1 VKCHIVGYFTR
12 SKKVKFIRARVLVS
26 VIKAA
31 DIVRASFFGLY
42 NNRSVMKPMK
52 PTLVILLTW
61 MLACGLGLLWADP
74 AIIQEEAVKKW
85 PDDKEKQ
92 AYFIK
97 AETAD
102 WKAFNKQS
110 ATTQIPE
117 KVLQEMKQCC
127 KIRHAKKF
135 CMQWYMLK
143 KEMKD
148 YQALQKLK
156 SRGQRELRKEAA
168 AKWPKSYSMQLYRVE
183 KAMKAT
189 PELL

>member
-1 VKCHIVGYFTR
+1 MQW
-12 SKKVKFIRARVLVS
+12 VLVS

-31 DIVRASFFGLY
+31 EIVRALCFGLY
-42 NNRSVMKPMK
+42 NNESVMKPMK
-52 PTLVILLTW
+52 PTLVIVFTW
-61 MLACGLGLLWADP
+61 MLACGLGVLRADP
-74 AIIQEEAVKKW
+74 TIIQEEAVKKW
-85 PDDKEKQ
+85 PDDTEKQ

-97 AETAD
+97 SETAD

-117 KVLQEMKQCC
+117 KVLQQMKQCC
-127 KIRHAKKF
+127 ETRHDKRF

-148 YQALQKLK
+148 YQSLQKLN
-156 SRGQRELRKEAA
+156 SRGQKELRKEAA
-168 AKWPKSYSMQLYRVE
+168 AKWPKSYSMQLYRVK

-189 PELL
+189 PEQATPELP

>member
-1 VKCHIVGYFTR
+1 M
-12 SKKVKFIRARVLVS
+12 LVS
-26 VIKAA
+26 VIKAVE
-31 DIVRASFFGLY
+31 IVRALFFGLY
-42 NNRSVMKPMK
+42 NNKSVMKSMK
-52 PTLVILLTW
+52 PTLVIVIAGIF
-61 MLACGLGLLWADP
+61 ACGLGVLWADP

-92 AYFIK
+92 AYCIK
-97 AETAD
+97 SETAD
-102 WKAFNKQS
+102 WKAFNNQS

-117 KVLQEMKQCC
+117 KVLQVMKQCC
-127 KIRHAKKF
+127 KTRHPKKF

-148 YQALQKLK
+148 YQALQKLQ
-156 SRGQRELRKEAA
+156 SRGQRKLRKEAA
-168 AKWPKSYSMQLYRVE
+168 TKWPKSYSMQLYMVK